1 MKKFDDIR
9 FQDLQEGLYDPNIFK
24 AFFLA
29 GGPGSGKTFVT
40 RNAFG
45 GTGLRQ
51 INSDSAFENALRKN
65 GLSLK
70 MPEDEAEARDILRA
84 RAKGMTDTQ
93 LDMSL
98 KGRLGLVI
106 DGTGRDYDKIKN
118 QKAILDQL
126 GYDCY
131 MIFVNTS
138 LDVAL
143 ERNKKRERSVPEYI
157 TRKSHT
163 IVGTR
168 IDPHSWDEKAFIE
181 GIEFSAS
188 TNNILNQLFAVRAKG
203 LFNQLTTATAGAFLS
218 GLLIGHELG
227 AALAG
232 ARFRK
237 VYLIGHG
244 RLTNLYHTTL
254 LEKGFDPKILTPDI
268 IANGHF
274 KLMKTIE
281 RNVS

>member
-1 MKKFDDIR
+1 MKNFDDIR
-9 FQDLQEGLYDPNIFK
+9 FQELQEGLYDPNIFK

-40 RNAFG
+40 RSAFG
-45 GTGLRQ
+45 GTGLKS
-51 INSDSAFENALRKN
+51 INSDSAFERALKKN

-157 TRKSHT
+157 TRKSWEAVQSNIGRFQNLFGIRNMV
-163 IVGTR
+163 IVDNSKDDKELTTVVMNKVG
-168 IDPHSWDEKAFIE
+168 K
-181 GIEFSAS
+181 
-188 TNNILNQLFAVRAKG
+188 AVRSLLSNKIMSYTAKRWM
-203 LFNQLTTATAGAFLS
+203 AT
-218 GLLIGHELG
+218 E
-227 AALAG
+227 
-232 ARFRK
+232 RK
-237 VYLIGHG
+237 L
-244 RLTNLYHTTL
+244 R
-254 LEKGFDPKILTPDI
+254 
-268 IANGHF
+268 
-274 KLMKTIE
+274 
-281 RNVS
+281 RR

>member
-1 MKKFDDIR
+1 
-9 FQDLQEGLYDPNIFK
+9 
-24 AFFLA
+24 
-29 GGPGSGKTFVT
+29 
-40 RNAFG
+40 
-45 GTGLRQ
+45 
-51 INSDSAFENALRKN
+51 
-65 GLSLK
+65 

-157 TRKSHT
+157 TRKSHAVVQANIGKFQNT
-163 IVGTR
+163 FGMGNMII
-168 IDPHSWDEKAFIE
+168 IDNSKDEKE
-181 GIEFSAS
+181 L
-188 TNNILNQLFAVRAKG
+188 TNQIMDRCSKAVRRLLSNKIKSYTAKRWM
-203 LFNQLTTATAGAFLS
+203 AT
-218 GLLIGHELG
+218 E
-227 AALAG
+227 
-232 ARFRK
+232 R
-237 VYLIGHG
+237 
-244 RLTNLYHTTL
+244 RL
-254 LEKGFDPKILTPDI
+254 K
-268 IANGHF
+268 
-274 KLMKTIE
+274 
-281 RNVS
+281 RR